1 MMNKLREEHQER
13 IQMCIMRKNLLLDL
27 KKKKE
32 QFMTSN
38 PELMKKNLKILKKK
52 PKIENTSLIHRDKKN
67 K

>member
-1 MMNKLREEHQER
+1 MNKLREEHQER

>member
-52 PKIENTSLIHRDKKN
+52 PKIENTSLIHKDKKN

>member
-52 PKIENTSLIHRDKKN
+52 PKIENISLIHRDKKN

>member
-1 MMNKLREEHQER
+1 
-13 IQMCIMRKNLLLDL
+13 MRKNLLLDL

-52 PKIENTSLIHRDKKN
+52 PKIKNTSLIHKDKKN